1 MISKG
6 NEASCNNFALFYDVI
21 VIINNVNGKMR
32 VRNLE
37 SLTLSPIRLGAI
49 QTWAVCMRCA
59 FHHGLYNFHQEFY

>member
-21 VIINNVNGKMR
+21 VITNNVNGKMR

-37 SLTLSPIRLGAI
+37 SLTLSPI
-49 QTWAVCMRCA
+49 
-59 FHHGLYNFHQEFY
+59 